1 MAHFRS
7 FAAAMVLAPLFALP
21 VVAQTYPSKPVRV
34 VIPWP
39 PGRCPGSRR
48 GCWFWGGDGTKPP
61 GWWHNILR
69 RVVNALS
76 LVAMLFALPVVA
88 QTYPSK
94 PVRVVIPWPPG
105 GSNDIVGRIVM
116 QKVAENTG
124 QQFVID
130 NRAGAAGSIGADVVA
145 KSPADGYT
153 LMVHSTSHV
162 GNASMYKK
170 LPYDTLKDFA
180 GVGLLAAQPGVL
192 VVHAS
197 LPVKSVREFIALAK
211 SRPGQINYSSSGNG
225 SAPHLS
231 MALFVAM
238 TGIKIVHIPYKGGAP
253 QVTALLSGETQASLA
268 TVSTVLT
275 HIHAG
280 RVRAL
285 GVASAQRSATLPD
298 VPTIA
303 EAGVPGYE
311 MNPWIGV
318 FAPAATPR
326 EIINRVNAE
335 INKALKQ
342 PDVSQNL
349 ASQALDPW
357 SSTPEEFDAR
367 IRTDYEKYAKLI
379 ALTGA
384 KVD

>member
-1 MAHFRS
+1 
-7 FAAAMVLAPLFALP
+7 
-21 VVAQTYPSKPVRV
+21 
-34 VIPWP
+34 
-39 PGRCPGSRR
+39 
-48 GCWFWGGDGTKPP
+48 
-61 GWWHNILR
+61 
-69 RVVNALS
+69 
-76 LVAMLFALPVVA
+76 
-88 QTYPSK
+88 
-94 PVRVVIPWPPG
+94 
-105 GSNDIVGRIVM
+105 
-116 QKVAENTG
+116 
-124 QQFVID
+124 
-130 NRAGAAGSIGADVVA
+130 
-145 KSPADGYT
+145 
-153 LMVHSTSHV
+153 
-162 GNASMYKK
+162 
-170 LPYDTLKDFA
+170 
-180 GVGLLAAQPGVL
+180 
-192 VVHAS
+192 
-197 LPVKSVREFIALAK
+197 
-211 SRPGQINYSSSGNG
+211 
-225 SAPHLS
+225 
-231 MALFVAM
+231 
-238 TGIKIVHIPYKGGAP
+238 
-253 QVTALLSGETQASLA
+253 
-268 TVSTVLT
+268 
-275 HIHAG
+275 
-280 RVRAL
+280 VRAL